1 MLIES
6 YVQCRTKSRRSHA
19 ARVVGTAVLRS
30 HEPGRPRRRLT
41 MAGMGNQIPLRR
53 RIFGNRTLNLR
64 RIRAIG
70 YDMDY
75 TLIHYRVE
83 EWERRAYQH
92 TLQRLARRG
101 WPVDGLEFDPS
112 RMIRGLTIDLEL
124 GNLVKPTRF
133 GYVIRAAHGTRFLEF
148 EELRT
153 AYSGTMVD
161 LGDPRFVFL
170 NTLFTLSEATLY
182 AQMVDLFDEGRLS
195 GVRSYTD
202 LYRTVRENLDESHLP
217 GTLKEEIVAD
227 PERFLVPDPETT
239 TALLDQ
245 RYAGKRLLLITNAD
259 WGYTRRLMSIAF
271 DAGLPNGMTWRDLFD
286 LVIVGSDK
294 PGFFAESRPFYR
306 IVDEEQG
313 LMRPHHGDLE
323 PGGVYFGG
331 CAAQI
336 EDHLG
341 VSGEE
346 ILYVGDHLYADVHVT
361 KALLRWRTAL
371 ILRELETEID
381 ELEAFRPTE
390 DALRALMAE
399 KEDLERSL
407 ARARLD
413 RQRARQGYAPPVGR
427 VEEGDAEI
435 SHLQEALVTLDDRIA
450 PLARA
455 AGEIRNPAWGPLMR
469 SGYDKSL
476 FARQVERYADVYTSR
491 VSNFLYETPY
501 AFLRAARSTLPHD
514 PC

>member
-1 MLIES
+1 MP
-6 YVQCRTKSRRSHA
+6 A
-19 ARVVGTAVLRS
+19 DF
-30 HEPGRPRRRLT
+30 
-41 MAGMGNQIPLRR
+41 PLRR
-53 RIFGNRTLNLR
+53 RLFGNRTLNLR
-64 RIRAIG
+64 RIRAVG

-75 TLIHYRVE
+75 TLVHYRTE
-83 EWERRAYQH
+83 EWEGRAYH
-92 TLQRLARRG
+92 HARRLLARRN
-101 WPVDGLEFDPS
+101 WPVEDLEFDPA
-112 RMIRGLTIDLEL
+112 RVIRGLTIDLEL

-133 GYVIRAAHGTRFLEF
+133 GYVIRAAHGTRFLDF
-148 EELRT
+148 EEQRA
-153 AYSGTMVD
+153 AYAGVVVD

-182 AQMVDLFDEGRLS
+182 GQLVDLLDAGRLS
-195 GVRSYTD
+195 GLMSYAD
-202 LYRTVRENLDESHLP
+202 LYRVLRATVDEAHLP
-217 GTLKEEIVAD
+217 GTLKEEILAD
-227 PERFLVPDPETT
+227 PLRFLEPDAEIA

-245 RYAGKRLLLITNAD
+245 RYAGKRLMLITNSD
-259 WGYTRRLMSIAF
+259 WGYARRLMEIAL
-271 DAGLPNGMTWRDLFD
+271 DPSLPQGTSWRDLFD
-286 LVIVGSDK
+286 LVIVGADK
-294 PGFFAESRPFYR
+294 PGFFTEPRPLHR

-331 CAAQI
+331 CAPLV
-336 EDHLG
+336 EEHLG
-341 VSGEE
+341 LSGDE
-346 ILYVGDHLYADVHVT
+346 ILYVGDHLYADVSVS
-361 KALLRWRTAL
+361 KAVLRWRTAL

-381 ELEAFRPTE
+381 DLEAFRPSE
-390 DALRALMAE
+390 DALKALMAE
-399 KEDLERSL
+399 KEDAERRL

-413 RQRARQGYAPPVGR
+413 RQRARHGYGAPLAPPPADA
-427 VEEGDAEI
+427 DAEI
-435 SHLQEALVTLDDRIA
+435 ASMQEALVALDDRIA

-455 AGEIRNPAWGPLMR
+455 AGEVHNPWWGPLMR